1 MTMPCKAGN
10 LRSMPFIC
18 ATSLLVMTSL
28 GDALDESF
36 TQGCQRAML
45 GQGSG
50 RGGFL
55 QMMANCVFIGA
66 NVQRDGAGA
75 RFADA

>member
-18 ATSLLVMTSL
+18 ATSLLAMTSL

-36 TQGCQRAML
+36 TQCCQRAML

-55 QMMANCVFIGA
+55 QMMANRVFKRAG
-66 NVQRDGAGA
+66 VQCHGAGA
-75 RFADA
+75 